1 MAKASNGSRAGPLS
15 DADLARLLREH
26 YGLVFHYLLK
36 VTMDRSFAEDLTQE
50 TMIRAIE
57 KHDKYDGSS
66 KFSTWLIT
74 IGTRIFLDAMRKRK
88 RESGLLREQARVS
101 AFRWETAARGGE
113 WTELM
118 ECLEKLPREERLPLV
133 LKHYYGYT
141 YDEIGRMTGL
151 PSGSVKSRIH
161 YALRKLRKEL
171 NENGDER
178 SGNRG

>member
-1 MAKASNGSRAGPLS
+1 MAKTSNGSRAGPMS
-15 DADLARLLREH
+15 DAELARSLREH

-36 VTMDRSFAEDLTQE
+36 VTMDRSLAEDLTQE

-88 RESGLLREQARVS
+88 REINLLREQARVS
-101 AFRWETAARGGE
+101 AFRWETTARGGE
-113 WTELM
+113 WTELL
-118 ECLEKLPREERLPLV
+118 ESLEKLSREERIPLV

-141 YDEIGRMTGL
+141 YDEIGGMTGL
-151 PSGSVKSRIH
+151 PSGTVKSRIH
-161 YALRKLRKEL
+161 HAMRKLRKEL
-171 NENGDER
+171 SEDGDDR
-178 SGNRG
+178 S